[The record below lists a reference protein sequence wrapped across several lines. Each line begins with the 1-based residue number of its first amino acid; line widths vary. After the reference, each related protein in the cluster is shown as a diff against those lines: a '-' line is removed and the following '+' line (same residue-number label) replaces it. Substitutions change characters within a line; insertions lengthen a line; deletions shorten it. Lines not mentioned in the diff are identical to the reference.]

1 MEKDDLGVVELFGFC
16 FVLSVCLHSPETSC
30 SSWGYTVHLWTSFCQ
45 LLPSKRDQRELW
57 RSCSSIGGT
66 YDMDQMGCD
75 WCTRMDATVHQQDTP
90 CRTQSLISP
99 ATGCVSQGG
108 STVESFPRNFHL
120 PTGTVSSKGSPHLN
134 ICWFRGSKVWPP
146 CRISGLKFSAPLQLA
161 KALSATVSLFSFF
174 LLSIL
179 AFSFSHR
186 KWKWSRSIVSDSL
199 QPYGLPYSSIHTIF
213 QARVLEWVAISFS
226 RGSSRPRDPTQ
237 GSNPG
242 LPHCRQTLYHL
253 SHQGSPN
260 CCQKQLHTNFYLG
273 ICFLKNPTKAKMWG
287 PHTIQFVLQFYL

>member
-1 MEKDDLGVVELFGFC
+1 
-16 FVLSVCLHSPETSC
+16 
-30 SSWGYTVHLWTSFCQ
+30 
-45 LLPSKRDQRELW
+45 
-57 RSCSSIGGT
+57 
-66 YDMDQMGCD
+66 MGCD

-237 GSNPG
+237 VSRIVGRRFTVWATREALTVVKSNCTQISTSASVSWRTQQRQRCEDHTPYSLYFSFTYSLHNICYFMTFSSQIPG
-242 LPHCRQTLYHL
+242 GRMLL
-253 SHQGSPN
+253 SFPL
-260 CCQKQLHTNFYLG
+260 CK
-273 ICFLKNPTKAKMWG
+273 W
-287 PHTIQFVLQFYL
+287 